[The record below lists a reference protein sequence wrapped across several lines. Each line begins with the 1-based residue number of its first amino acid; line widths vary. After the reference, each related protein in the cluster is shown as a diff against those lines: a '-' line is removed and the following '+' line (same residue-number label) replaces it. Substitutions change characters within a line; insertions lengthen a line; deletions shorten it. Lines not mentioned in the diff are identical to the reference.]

1 MSSYLINKKVKN
13 FKFDATKLMRKYS
26 HAQANGKVRPEVLVE
41 LMNEGYTLHS
51 IAEALQ
57 LNYSTLYNF

>member
-1 MSSYLINKKVKN
+1 
-13 FKFDATKLMRKYS
+13 MRKYS